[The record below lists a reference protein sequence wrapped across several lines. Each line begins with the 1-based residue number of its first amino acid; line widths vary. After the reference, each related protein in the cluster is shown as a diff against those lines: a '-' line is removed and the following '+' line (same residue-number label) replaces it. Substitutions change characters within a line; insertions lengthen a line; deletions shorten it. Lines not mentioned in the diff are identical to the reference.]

1 MSEGAPS
8 GSVHIRTW
16 PDEERVKRAVNV
28 GDGER
33 LLTAV
38 AGGLLAISGL
48 KRLSLN
54 GLLLT
59 ALGGALAYRAASG
72 HCVAYARFGI
82 DTSKRGGRAVSD
94 VEETDSA
101 DDSRS
106 DYQGA

>member
-8 GSVHIRTW
+8 GPIPVRNW
-16 PDEERVKRAVNV
+16 PDEAHNRATVNV

-33 LLTAV
+33 LLSAV
-38 AGGLLAISGL
+38 IGGLLVISGL

-72 HCVAYARFGI
+72 HCPAYARFGI
-82 DTSKRGGRAVSD
+82 DTSTKRAGRAVSD
-94 VEETDSA
+94 VEETSA
-101 DDSRS
+101 DDSGS